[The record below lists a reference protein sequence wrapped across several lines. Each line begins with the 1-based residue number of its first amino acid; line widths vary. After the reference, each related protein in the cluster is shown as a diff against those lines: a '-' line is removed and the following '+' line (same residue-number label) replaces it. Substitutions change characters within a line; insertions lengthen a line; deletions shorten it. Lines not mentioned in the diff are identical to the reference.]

1 MDHKAVAA
9 VVKVVVRM
17 DKIVVQH
24 QTVHLLA
31 EEPPVIVDMDLVDP
45 VVPVDLTVVVDVLVA
60 LVVICREIL
69 LAIPTL
75 VVEEDIMVED
85 PVDLTLIQT
94 PEQVVVVDRVCSETG
109 HFLVPFQIHRV
120 RVLILGVAVEKK

>member
-1 MDHKAVAA
+1 
-9 VVKVVVRM
+9 M

-24 QTVHLLA
+24 QTVHLLV
-31 EEPPVIVDMDLVDP
+31 EEPPTIVDTDLVDL

-75 VVEEDIMVED
+75 AVVEDIMVED

-109 HFLVPFQIHRV
+109 HFLVRLQIHRAQ
-120 RVLILGVAVEKK
+120 VLILGVAVEKK

>member
-1 MDHKAVAA
+1 
-9 VVKVVVRM
+9 M

-24 QTVHLLA
+24 QTVHLLV
-31 EEPPVIVDMDLVDP
+31 EEPPTIADTDLVDP
-45 VVPVDLTVVVDVLVA
+45 VDPVDLTVVVDVLVA

-85 PVDLTLIQT
+85 LVDPTLIQT
-94 PEQVVVVDRVCSETG
+94 PELAVVVDQV
-109 HFLVPFQIHRV
+109 
-120 RVLILGVAVEKK
+120 

>member
-1 MDHKAVAA
+1 MDHKAVAV

-24 QTVHLLA
+24 QTVHLLV
-31 EEPPVIVDMDLVDP
+31 EEPPTIADTDLVDP
-45 VVPVDLTVVVDVLVA
+45 VDPVDLTVVVDVLVA
-60 LVVICREIL
+60 LVVICRAIL

-75 VVEEDIMVED
+75 VVVEDIMVED

-94 PEQVVVVDRVCSETG
+94 PEQAVVVDLVCSETG
-109 HFLVPFQIHRV
+109 HFLVPLQIHRV
-120 RVLILGVAVEKK
+120 QVLTLGVAVERK